1 MVDKPGGL
9 TSHDVVARIRR
20 LAGTRRVGHA
30 GTLDPMATGVLVVGV
45 EKATRLLG
53 HLTLTEK
60 EYQATIRLGQATDT
74 GDAEGTVLTSNT
86 GLTPGT
92 PAQPAARLTRA
103 QVEAA
108 AAALTGEIQQVPPAV
123 SAIKVAGRRAYQ
135 LAREG
140 APPVLPPRPVTVWSF
155 TVQALR
161 PAPGDL
167 LDVDVEVRCSS
178 GTYIRALARDMG
190 DALGVG
196 GHLTRLRRT
205 RVGPYDL
212 SAAHGLDELA
222 EQLTRAAA
230 GRGRGGRLPG
240 PGAHRGGSPLP
251 LARRAA
257 ARPGR
262 RGRPGGG
269 VRARRHP
276 HRARGGERRRGPA
289 ARRVRPVT
297 RRPPARVPEAARRHP
312 VTCPRRPGAGGGRAG
327 DGFRCGEFE
336 LRRQAARPTLSRGR
350 RRAVVPDHA
359 APSGTMADAG
369 SRPAG
374 GGRDAAHQRYPGPGL
389 RAAAVAG
396 RAAGRTP
403 ARTARPRRTWSSGPG
418 PRCARCWTA
427 RTTGCSWWRGP
438 ARCTTRRPGWTTRRR
453 LAALR
458 DSLAGDLLVV
468 MRVYFEK
475 PRTVTGWKG
484 LINDPGMDGSHDV
497 HRGLRLARRFLLD
510 VIGLGLPVGCEWLDP
525 ITPQYIAD
533 AVTWGAIGAR
543 TTESQVHRQLA
554 SGLSMPVGFKNGT
567 DGDVRRGG
575 GRLPGRRGRAHVLR
589 RHPGRRGGGG
599 HHDGQPGLPRHPA
612 RRPDRAQLR
621 ARARGRR
628 RWTRSP
634 GPGWPGG

>member
-1 MVDKPGGL
+1 MARDARENAPSGLIVVDKPGGM

-92 PAQPAARLTRA
+92 PGTPAGPADRLTRA

-167 LDVDVEVRCSS
+167 LDADVEVRCSS

-222 EQLTRAAA
+222 EQLTVLPLAEAAA
-230 GRGRGGRLPG
+230 AAFPVRELTAEEARSLSHGGRLPG
-240 PGAHRGGSPLP
+240 LGGGAGPVAAFGPDGTLIALVEEKDGVARP
-251 LARRAA
+251 LA
-257 ARPGR
+257 
-262 RGRPGGG
+262 
-269 VRARRHP
+269 VF
-276 HRARGGERRRGPA
+276 
-289 ARRVRPVT
+289 
-297 RRPPARVPEAARRHP
+297 VP
-312 VTCPRRPGAGGGRAG
+312 
-327 DGFRCGEFE
+327 
-336 LRRQAARPTLSRGR
+336 
-350 RRAVVPDHA
+350 
-359 APSGTMADAG
+359 
-369 SRPAG
+369 
-374 GGRDAAHQRYPGPGL
+374 
-389 RAAAVAG
+389 
-396 RAAGRTP
+396 
-403 ARTARPRRTWSSGPG
+403 
-418 PRCARCWTA
+418 
-427 RTTGCSWWRGP
+427 
-438 ARCTTRRPGWTTRRR
+438 
-453 LAALR
+453 
-458 DSLAGDLLVV
+458 
-468 MRVYFEK
+468 
-475 PRTVTGWKG
+475 
-484 LINDPGMDGSHDV
+484 
-497 HRGLRLARRFLLD
+497 
-510 VIGLGLPVGCEWLDP
+510 
-525 ITPQYIAD
+525 
-533 AVTWGAIGAR
+533 
-543 TTESQVHRQLA
+543 
-554 SGLSMPVGFKNGT
+554 
-567 DGDVRRGG
+567 
-575 GRLPGRRGRAHVLR
+575 
-589 RHPGRRGGGG
+589 
-599 HHDGQPGLPRHPA
+599 
-612 RRPDRAQLR
+612 
-621 ARARGRR
+621 
-628 RWTRSP
+628 
-634 GPGWPGG
+634 

>member
-1 MVDKPGGL
+1 MGRDTRGNAPSGLIVVDKPGGM

-92 PAQPAARLTRA
+92 PARPAACLTRA

-178 GTYIRALARDMG
+178 GTYIRARARDMG

-222 EQLTRAAA
+222 EQLTVLPLAEAAA
-230 GRGRGGRLPG
+230 AAFPVRELTEEEARSLSHGGRLPG
-240 PGAHRGGSPLP
+240 LGAEAGPVAAFGPDGTLIALVEEKDGVARP
-251 LARRAA
+251 LA
-257 ARPGR
+257 
-262 RGRPGGG
+262 
-269 VRARRHP
+269 VF
-276 HRARGGERRRGPA
+276 
-289 ARRVRPVT
+289 
-297 RRPPARVPEAARRHP
+297 VP
-312 VTCPRRPGAGGGRAG
+312 
-327 DGFRCGEFE
+327 
-336 LRRQAARPTLSRGR
+336 
-350 RRAVVPDHA
+350 
-359 APSGTMADAG
+359 
-369 SRPAG
+369 
-374 GGRDAAHQRYPGPGL
+374 
-389 RAAAVAG
+389 
-396 RAAGRTP
+396 
-403 ARTARPRRTWSSGPG
+403 
-418 PRCARCWTA
+418 
-427 RTTGCSWWRGP
+427 
-438 ARCTTRRPGWTTRRR
+438 
-453 LAALR
+453 
-458 DSLAGDLLVV
+458 
-468 MRVYFEK
+468 
-475 PRTVTGWKG
+475 
-484 LINDPGMDGSHDV
+484 
-497 HRGLRLARRFLLD
+497 
-510 VIGLGLPVGCEWLDP
+510 
-525 ITPQYIAD
+525 
-533 AVTWGAIGAR
+533 
-543 TTESQVHRQLA
+543 
-554 SGLSMPVGFKNGT
+554 
-567 DGDVRRGG
+567 
-575 GRLPGRRGRAHVLR
+575 
-589 RHPGRRGGGG
+589 
-599 HHDGQPGLPRHPA
+599 
-612 RRPDRAQLR
+612 
-621 ARARGRR
+621 
-628 RWTRSP
+628 
-634 GPGWPGG
+634 